1 MFVNDRKI
9 VQKKFGFELMTD
21 EKRKKNIRE
30 TFKHA
35 WGQTQNNSGYGAVC
49 MDWEKV
55 LPEVGVR
62 LALLKAAMVAIA
74 LFKLSLLD
82 LLK

>member
-1 MFVNDRKI
+1 
-9 VQKKFGFELMTD
+9 MTD
-21 EKRKKNIRE
+21 EKRNEKKNNTRE

-35 WGQTQNNSGYGAVC
+35 LRTNTKHNSGYGAV
-49 MDWEKV
+49 WHGLRKV

-62 LALLKAAMVAIA
+62 LALLIAAMVTIA

-82 LLK
+82 LLKTYE